1 MNSFNHL
8 CSTQNMIIDLIEE
21 IDKMTCN
28 INDIFNSKSLENK
41 KLFIELFVNY
51 VNKCRKVLN
60 EQHDRIEYI
69 LEDEYNFSRNKKEN
83 HDLNNMQLNKFIT
96 DVKEENKKEEGKENE
111 IENKKEVHNSNILNK
126 LIKKIY

>member
-21 IDKMTCN
+21 IDKMTYN

-41 KLFIELFVNY
+41 KLFIELFVDY
-51 VNKCRKVLN
+51 VNKCRIVLN

-69 LEDEYNFSRNKKEN
+69 LEDEYNFSRDKKEK
-83 HDLNNMQLNKFIT
+83 HDFNNMPLNKFIT
-96 DVKEENKKEEGKENE
+96 DVREENKKEEEKEIE

>member
-21 IDKMTCN
+21 IDKMTYN

-41 KLFIELFVNY
+41 KLFIELFVDY
-51 VNKCRKVLN
+51 VNKCRIVLN

-69 LEDEYNFSRNKKEN
+69 LEDEYNFSRDKKEK
-83 HDLNNMQLNKFIT
+83 HDFNNMPLNKFIT
-96 DVKEENKKEEGKENE
+96 DVREENKKR
-111 IENKKEVHNSNILNK
+111 KKKK
-126 LIKKIY
+126 LKLKTKKKFIIPTY